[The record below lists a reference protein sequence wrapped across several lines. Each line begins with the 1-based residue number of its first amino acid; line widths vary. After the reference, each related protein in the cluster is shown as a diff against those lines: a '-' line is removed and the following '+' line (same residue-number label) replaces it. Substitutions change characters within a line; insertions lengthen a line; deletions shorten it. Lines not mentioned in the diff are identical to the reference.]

1 MNLLHT
7 IEVGPVERIRNAKVC
22 QAAASASESPT
33 VRQTL
38 TLTVTAPEA
47 TAKEVMD
54 LMQDGAAVFV
64 VVGTRQHR
72 LGDEPGGE

>member
-1 MNLLHT
+1 LHP

-22 QAAASASESPT
+22 QAGTNAGEPPT

-47 TAKEVMD
+47 TVKEVMD
-54 LMQDGAAVFV
+54 LMQEGAAVFA

-72 LGDEPGGE
+72 LGEEPE

>member
-1 MNLLHT
+1 LHT
-7 IEVGPVERIRNAKVC
+7 IEVGPVEKIRNAMVC
-22 QAAASASESPT
+22 QAATNASESPT

-47 TAKEVMD
+47 TVQEVKE
-54 LMQDGAAVFV
+54 LMQEGAVVFC

-72 LGDEPGGE
+72 LGEEPGGGGC